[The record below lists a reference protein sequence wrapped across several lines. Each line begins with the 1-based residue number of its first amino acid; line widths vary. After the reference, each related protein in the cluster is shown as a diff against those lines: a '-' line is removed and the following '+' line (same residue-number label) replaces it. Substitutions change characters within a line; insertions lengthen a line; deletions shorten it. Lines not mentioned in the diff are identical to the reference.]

1 MLKDGVFSST
11 FADLDAHS
19 FVSAGGWLLSRS
31 GLIKPNIEY

>member
-11 FADLDAHS
+11 FADLDTRS
-19 FVSAGGWLLSRS
+19 FVSVGGCLLSRS